1 MKHIFHIF
9 GKKVLIVATLFVAF
23 SEVDAQTQTSNIFS
37 YVLPT
42 GFKKSSIDDNTEIY
56 FKQNKKWVKF
66 NFFDIKPSNG
76 NAAENAKK
84 DWNDLVASQFVIKS
98 DIQTEQE
105 EKDGWQIIAQS
116 AVGSAII
123 KFNLS
128 LITFTCSQGHASI
141 LVISNAFQHELDSA
155 INNFLGALSV
165 VKPNE
170 ALAFIK
176 AYKNNTASTTNT
188 PLPETKPASAEN
200 NNTTQPGMTKNG
212 NNNNKGSGG
221 TLPSPVSANPYNPPF
236 PTPGEQPVKASIMMD
251 VGWFVE
257 ATNDYIQYT
266 KPDIKVIEYFLTET
280 PYPNKDAYWQY
291 YLSRYFAAENYFTLN
306 EGPSYFSF
314 EFAWA
319 NALYKPNGKKYFIAW
334 LVDYKV
340 PAAFLAICQSE
351 AVFRN
356 NFPDNKMLG
365 EMQRYNNF
373 PVDNQQ
379 IQGEWTD
386 SNFGGAQMYEVN
398 TGNYAGM
405 SFASSAS
412 SFTFSGSKFRFFVQ
426 GATGMVGT
434 AKAFQAE
441 ETGTFNVNG
450 YNLVTNITSRTDHMT
465 KVTTPKKESVEYSVA
480 FKFAKNAKV
489 LFMQN
494 KRYTGMTYNLIRKEK

>member
-9 GKKVLIVATLFVAF
+9 VKKILIVLTLSVSFLN
-23 SEVDAQTQTSNIFS
+23 VDAQLQTSNIFS
-37 YVLPT
+37 YATPA
-42 GFKKSSIDDNTEIY
+42 GFKKSRYDDKTEFY
-56 FKQNKKWVKF
+56 FKKNKKWVIIDL
-66 NFFDIKPSNG
+66 FDIRSSNG
-76 NAAENAKK
+76 NAAEDARN
-84 DWNDLVASQFVIKS
+84 DWNEIVAPNYVVKNNIS
-98 DIQTEQE
+98 TEFQE
-105 EKDGWQIIAQS
+105 KEGWQLTAQS
-116 AVGSAII
+116 VTTSGIL
-123 KFNLS
+123 KFNIS
-128 LITFTCSQGHASI
+128 LITFSCSNGHASV
-141 LVISNAFQHELDSA
+141 LL
-155 INNFLGALSV
+155 INNDFQNILDTAITDFIGSLKV
-165 VKPNE
+165 VSPQE
-170 ALAFIK
+170 ALAYIK
-176 AYKNNTASTTNT
+176 PSNNTNVPLANT
-188 PLPETKPASAEN
+188 QLPGSQSQTSINSNNNNN
-200 NNTTQPGMTKNG
+200 NNTST
-212 NNNNKGSGG
+212 NNVV
-221 TLPSPVSANPYNPPF
+221 SPVSANPYNPPF

-280 PYPNKDAYWQY
+280 PYPNKDAYWQN
-291 YLSRYFAAENYFTLN
+291 YLSRDFAAETYFTLN

-319 NALYKPNGKKYFIAW
+319 NALYKPNGQKYFIAW

-434 AKAFQAE
+434 AKAFQEE

-465 KVTTPKKESVEYSVA
+465 KITTPKNESVEYSVA

-494 KRYTGMTYNLIRKEK
+494 KRYTGMTYNLIRK